1 MITNSDLI
9 LLPPFVCK
17 QNQARDSEKKVSWTL
32 TRDDNFN
39 FRAAHWADLHG
50 LLYNALPPNILLWGH
65 LFLSF
70 CISEDKT
77 SVKIKAKV
85 LQTDEEIEIVSNL
98 LVAADG
104 SLSSIRQSF
113 LPGLK
118 LRFLTK
124 QKNENLLLCFFP
136 YILLMNLKFVNKI
149 FF

>member
-1 MITNSDLI
+1 MKNYRQLTLRI
-9 LLPPFVCK
+9 FVCK
-17 QNQARDSEKKVSWTL
+17 QNQARDSDKKVSWTL

-50 LLYNALPPNILLWGH
+50 LLYNALPPKGPNILLWGH

-85 LQTDEEIEIVSNL
+85 LQTDEEIEIVGNL

-124 QKNENLLLCFFP
+124 QKKWKFASLFFSL
-136 YILLMNLKFVNKI
+136 YLAYEFEVCH
-149 FF
+149 